1 LSWLAQKIEKKLG
14 GYRHSMNTVN
24 EKLPMTAPVPK
35 KVAVLGAGLAGL
47 SAALTLARRGF
58 AVTLFEKNTYLGGKI
73 GAWPVR
79 LSSGETQFVEHGF
92 HAFFRHYHNL
102 NAFLDSLGLR
112 SNFRPIEDYAIL
124 GLKGQSFSFNGVAK
138 TPLLNL
144 LSMARTGVYRYRDVL
159 FHPKLVGLLAM
170 LRFDPDK
177 TFQRFDQLSYQDWAN
192 KLGLPPSMRLMFNSF
207 SRAFFATPDRM
218 STAELL
224 KSFHSFFL
232 SHDGG
237 LIYDYPTQDYQSSFL
252 APLQKELEKFGV
264 KILFGTPVDKIQK
277 SSAGWHVLGKD
288 YDNVVLAAD
297 VAASKRIVE
306 ASDGWPAEFLTQIS
320 SLKAS
325 QGYAVLRLWT
335 DRKLDTTL
343 PSFVITEHRDVL
355 DSVTFY
361 HQIEENSRLWAQKT
375 GGGIYELHCYA
386 LPDHLT
392 SEADIRNRFLEEFFC
407 YFSELRGMKILDEHL
422 QVRRDFTALHTGM
435 YAGRPGVSSG
445 VEGLYLAGDWVKLPR
460 PALLMEAAC
469 TSGLL
474 AANAILSKE
483 NLQEEALFSVPPK
496 GLFASRKSPNRPKGL

>member
-1 LSWLAQKIEKKLG
+1 
-14 GYRHSMNTVN
+14 MNTVDPN
-24 EKLPMTAPVPK
+24 LPLKPSEPK
-35 KVAVLGAGLAGL
+35 NVTVIGAGLAGL
-47 SAALTLARRGF
+47 SASVTLARRGF
-58 AVTLFEKNTYLGGKI
+58 SVTLIEKNAYLGGKI

-112 SNFRPIEDYAIL
+112 KNFRAIEDYAIL

-144 LSMARTGVYRYRDVL
+144 LSMAKTGVYRFRDVF

-170 LRFDPDK
+170 LRFDPGK
-177 TFQRFDQLSYQDWAN
+177 TFQRFDQLSYQDWADR
-192 KLGLPPSMRLMFNSF
+192 LGLPPSMRLMFNSF

-237 LIYDYPTQDYQSSFL
+237 LIYDYPTRDYQNTFL
-252 APLQKELEKFGV
+252 APLQKELEKFRV
-264 KILFGTPVDKIQK
+264 KVLLSTPVEKIQK
-277 SSAGWHVLGKD
+277 SPGGWQVLGRD
-288 YDNVVLAAD
+288 YAYVVLAAD
-297 VAASKRIVE
+297 AAASKRLLE
-306 ASDGWPAEFLTQIS
+306 ASEGLEQADLLTRVS
-320 SLKAS
+320 GLKAS

-335 DRKLDTTL
+335 DRKLDAQL
-343 PSFVITEHRDVL
+343 PGFVITEHRDVL

-361 HQIEENSRLWAQKT
+361 HQIEETSRQWSQKT

-392 SEADIRNRFLEEFFC
+392 SEAEI
-407 YFSELRGMKILDEHL
+407 
-422 QVRRDFTALHTGM
+422 
-435 YAGRPGVSSG
+435 
-445 VEGLYLAGDWVKLPR
+445 
-460 PALLMEAAC
+460 
-469 TSGLL
+469 
-474 AANAILSKE
+474 
-483 NLQEEALFSVPPK
+483 
-496 GLFASRKSPNRPKGL
+496 

>member
-1 LSWLAQKIEKKLG
+1 
-14 GYRHSMNTVN
+14 MNSVDGNLPLTVR
-24 EKLPMTAPVPK
+24 VPK
-35 KVAVLGAGLAGL
+35 SVAVLGAGLAGL

-58 AVTLFEKNTYLGGKI
+58 SVTLFEKNAYLGGKI

-112 SNFRPIEDYAIL
+112 SNFRAIEDYAIL
-124 GLKGQSFSFNGVAK
+124 GLNGQSFSFNGVAK

-144 LSMARTGVYRYRDVL
+144 LSMARTGVYRFRDVF

-170 LRFDPDK
+170 LRFDPNK
-177 TFQRFDQLSYQDWAN
+177 TFQRFDHLSYKDWADD
-192 KLGLPPSMRLMFNSF
+192 LGLPPSMRLMFNSF

-237 LIYDYPTQDYQSSFL
+237 LIYDYPTHDYQNNFL
-252 APLQKELEKFGV
+252 APLQTELEKFHV
-264 KILFGTPVDKIQK
+264 KILLSNPVDKIQK
-277 SSAGWHVLGKD
+277 SSTGWRVQGND
-288 YDNVVLAAD
+288 YSYVVMTAD
-297 VAASKRIVE
+297 AAASKRLIE
-306 ASDGWPAEFLTQIS
+306 ASEGLEQPEFLARVS
-320 SLKAS
+320 GLKAS

-335 DRKLDTTL
+335 DRKLDAQL
-343 PSFVITEHRDVL
+343 PGFVITEHRDVL

-361 HQIEENSRLWAQKT
+361 HQIEETSRLWAQKN

-392 SEADIRNRFLEEFFC
+392 SEAEIRACFLDEFFA
-407 YFSELRGMKILDEHL
+407 YFKELRGMKILDEHL

-435 YAGRPGVSSG
+435 YSGRPSVNTG

-474 AANAILSKE
+474 AANEILSKE
-483 NLQEEALFSVPPK
+483 KLQEQALFSVPPK
-496 GLFASRKSPNRPKGL
+496 GLFA